1 MSNRTTFQV
10 TAGEMSYV
18 DEGTGAPIVFVH
30 GNPSS
35 SMEFLPAIAELSGSR
50 RCIAPDHIGF
60 GHSDKPADW
69 DYLPSSHSKNLA
81 ALLDSLDLREVTMVV
96 GDWGGPIGLS
106 WVLDNPDRVSALVIT
121 NTWLWPVNRSLYYQ
135 AFSKMMGGPLGRF
148 LTRRFNLF
156 ARQVTKSSWGEAT
169 PLTPEIYEEFTS
181 VHRTPEE
188 RKGMWVFP
196 REIVGSSGWLAR
208 LWERREI
215 LRRFDMKVVWGMKD
229 IGFPPG
235 VLDRWIEEFPEAT
248 VERLEDVGH
257 FPALEATDRFVATL
271 KATGPGDG

>member
-1 MSNRTTFQV
+1 MSSRTTFQV
-10 TAGEMSYV
+10 PAGEMSYV
-18 DEGTGAPIVFVH
+18 DEGTGPPIVFVH

-81 ALLDSLDLREVTMVV
+81 GLLDSLDLHEVTMVV

-106 WVLDNPDRVSALVIT
+106 WVLDNADRVSALVVT

-156 ARQVTKSSWGEAT
+156 ARQVTKSAWGQAT
-169 PLTPEIYEEFTS
+169 PLTPEIYKEFTS
-181 VHRTPEE
+181 VHRTPDE

-196 REIVGSSGWLAR
+196 REIVGSSEWLAR
-208 LWERREI
+208 LWERRET
-215 LRRFDMKVVWGMKD
+215 LRRVDMRVLWGMKD

-235 VLDRWIEEFPEAT
+235 ILDKWIEEFPEAT
-248 VERLEDVGH
+248 VERLEEVGH

-271 KATGPGDG
+271 KATGPGAG